1 MSSDEAPY
9 SIASPASAIMVPANG
24 PMICTPST
32 RSVLASARIFTK
44 PSVDAFARESGLDHE
59 HVIVEIFESRELDDY
74 DRGRI
79 GAEQFFEAIRSRLKI
94 GMDAGKMRQLWDD
107 IFRENTPVADLI
119 RRWHGMRPMFLI
131 SNTCQSHV
139 EQFERQF
146 DLFGLFRDRIYSCH
160 VGLLKP
166 EVEIYEL
173 ALNRFG
179 VEASKTLFV
188 DDRPE
193 NIEGARK
200 AGFYGVHFQGYED
213 FLRQVGALGML

>member
-1 MSSDEAPY
+1 MAADSKVDN
-9 SIASPASAIMVPANG
+9 IIFDIGGVILHVDFMPA
-24 PMICTPST
+24 
-32 RSVLASARIFTK
+32 
-44 PSVDAFARESGLDHE
+44 VDAFARESGLDHE

-79 GAEQFFEAIRSRLKI
+79 GVEQFFAALRSRLKI
-94 GMDAGKMRQLWDD
+94 SMDAGKMRHLWDD

-119 RRWHGMRPMFLI
+119 RRWHGTRPMFLI

-139 EQFERQF
+139 ERFERQF
-146 DLFGLFRDRIYSCH
+146 DLFRLFRDRIYSCH

-166 EVEIYEL
+166 ETEIYEL

-200 AGFYGVHFQGYED
+200 AGFHAIHFTGHTA
-213 FLRQVGALGML
+213 FLEEIKKFGLA

>member
-1 MSSDEAPY
+1 MAGNSKVENIIFD
-9 SIASPASAIMVPANG
+9 IGGVILLVDFMPA
-24 PMICTPST
+24 
-32 RSVLASARIFTK
+32 
-44 PSVDAFARESGLDHE
+44 VDAFARESGLDHE
-59 HVIVEIFESRELDDY
+59 RVIVEIFESHELDDY

-79 GAEQFFEAIRSRLKI
+79 GADEFFRAIRLRLKI
-94 GMDAGKMRQLWDD
+94 EMDDVLMRRLWDD

-119 RRWHGMRPMFLI
+119 RRWHGTRPMFLI

-146 DLFGLFRDRIYSCH
+146 DLFGLFDDRIYSCH

-166 EVEIYEL
+166 EMEIYEL

-200 AGFYGVHFQGYED
+200 AGLHAIHFTGHEPLMEGLKK
-213 FLRQVGALGML
+213 FELA